1 MILFVYAELKLKSL
15 TTSSSVDMFTVPKKW
30 LELFENPEKVKPN
43 FLSLSAKNQVFI
55 LLYGSQTNNSK
66 VWIKK
71 FLKI

>member
-1 MILFVYAELKLKSL
+1 MS
-15 TTSSSVDMFTVPKKW
+15 TVPKKW
-30 LELFENPEKVKPN
+30 LELFENPEKVEPS

-66 VWIKK
+66 VRIKK